1 MPKYACSG
9 NAAGLAYGSWS
20 AVLEYV
26 LLLCCV
32 SGAIT
37 TFVLTGSW
45 DGYIQWGWE
54 EGSGDSIAHYMV
66 HNV

>member
-1 MPKYACSG
+1 M
-9 NAAGLAYGSWS
+9 
-20 AVLEYV
+20 LEYV